1 MELRLRKVEEV
12 GLYQYLDRLS
22 RSEMKPQ
29 KSGGELSRGTSCH
42 LRAIED
48 ELSVDQWTIELWRKY
63 EGGWQTNFH

>member
-1 MELRLRKVEEV
+1 MESRLRKEEV

-29 KSGGELSRGTSCH
+29 KACHLKSCH

-48 ELSVDQWTIELWRKY
+48 ELSVDQLT
-63 EGGWQTNFH
+63 